1 MQSLTGPGR
10 YSTLHNSAVTVAA
23 APRPAASSTLI
34 TSCALFAQKLMTLA
48 HRGILT
54 STADEKNNPTQ
65 KIEHLLRN
73 MNGNT
78 ILGKIEIRSFE
89 HD

>member
-10 YSTLHNSAVTVAA
+10 YSTLHNSSVTVAA
-23 APRPAASSTLI
+23 PQPAASSTLI
-34 TSCALFAQKLMTLA
+34 ISCALFAQKLMTLA

-54 STADEKNNPTQ
+54 STADEKNNLTQ

-78 ILGKIEIRSFE
+78 IIGKIEIRSFE